1 MQKLFDNKIISQMN
15 SCSLCCDSR
24 LAKAG
29 DIFFAIKG
37 ASSDGNKFID
47 DVINKGVKFIITD
60 DAESLNN
67 PNITANDVHINLVSD
82 ARLALSQAANI
93 LYPLLPSYMIAATGT
108 NGKTSVVSYC
118 RQLYTLLGVPSCS
131 IGTIGVECAS
141 GLDLSVQDILDK
153 SPALTTLDPITFRHI
168 LHKLAENNTKYVAF
182 EASSH
187 GLDQQR
193 LCGVKVNAACFT
205 SFSQDHLDYH
215 QNMANYLLAKLKLF
229 TDNLLPTGT
238 AVLNSE
244 IAQLD
249 YIKHYLQQR
258 NIKFLTVGMNGD
270 LKIIDSTI
278 PGHKVPGHKV
288 CDYKGQKYNF
298 TTDIVGSFQA
308 SNLLIAVMMVHLTGF
323 PLEQVISKLSQV
335 KAVKGRLERVG
346 NSNVFIDYAHTPD
359 ALEKSLLELRKI
371 KSDKGLLKVIFG
383 CGGDRDSSKRPL
395 MGQVA
400 AKIADEIII
409 TDDNPRNEDPKL
421 IRQQI
426 IPAIIAI
433 TNSFIEIKN
442 RKIAIT
448 ETIHNLQKDD
458 ILLIAGKGH
467 ENYQIIG
474 NKKLPFNDFDI
485 ANKALGGCLQ

>member
-1 MQKLFDNKIISQMN
+1 MQKLFDYLEITSQIEPEI
-15 SCSLCCDSR
+15 LCCNSR
-24 LAKAG
+24 LVKSTSL
-29 DIFFAIKG
+29 FFAIKG

-47 DVINKGVKFIITD
+47 DVINKGVKFIVTD
-60 DAESLNN
+60 DAASLKN
-67 PNITANDVHINLVSD
+67 PNIIANGVHITLVSD
-82 ARLALSQAANI
+82 ARVALSQAADI
-93 LYPLLPSYMIAATGT
+93 LYPLLPQYMLAATGT

-131 IGTIGVECAS
+131 VGTIGVECS
-141 GLDLSVQDILDK
+141 SDLDLTSVQDILDK
-153 SPALTTLDPITFRHI
+153 SSALTTLDPVTFKRI
-168 LHKLAENNTKYVAF
+168 LHKLTENNTRYVAF

-193 LCGVKVNAACFT
+193 LHGIKVNTACFT

-215 QNMANYLLAKLKLF
+215 QNMDNYLLAKLKLF
-229 TDNLLPTGT
+229 TDNLLPTGV

-270 LKIIDSTI
+270 LKIIDST
-278 PGHKVPGHKV
+278 V
-288 CDYKGQKYNF
+288 CSYKGQKYNF

-308 SNLLIAVMMVHLTGF
+308 ANLLIAVMMVHLTGF
-323 PLEQVISKLSQV
+323 PLGQVILKLPQI
-335 KAVKGRLERVG
+335 KAVKGRLERVA
-346 NSNVFIDYAHTPD
+346 NSNIFIDYAHTPD

-409 TDDNPRNEDPKL
+409 TDDNPRNEEPKL
-421 IRQQI
+421 IRQHI
-426 IPAIIAI
+426 IQGIIAI
-433 TNSFIEIKN
+433 TNSYTEIKN

-448 ETIHNLQKDD
+448 EAIHNLQKDD

-474 NKKLPFNDFDI
+474 NKKLPFSDFDI
-485 ANKALGGCLQ
+485 AKEALQNKLIDN

>member
-1 MQKLFDNKIISQMN
+1 MN
-15 SCSLCCDSR
+15 SQSLCFDSR
-24 LAKAG
+24 LAKVG

-47 DVINKGVKFIITD
+47 DVINKGVKFIVTD
-60 DAESLNN
+60 DVESLNN
-67 PNITANDVHINLVSD
+67 PSIIANGVYVNLVSD
-82 ARLALSQAANI
+82 ARLALSQAADI
-93 LYPLLPSYMIAATGT
+93 LYPLLPQYMVAATGT

-118 RQLYTLLGVPSCS
+118 RQLYTLLGAPSCS
-131 IGTIGVECAS
+131 IGTIGVECSS
-141 GLDLSVQDILDK
+141 GLDLTNVQGILDK
-153 SPALTTLDPITFRHI
+153 SPALTTFDSVTFRHI
-168 LHKLAENNTKYVAF
+168 LHKLAENNAKYVAF

-193 LCGVKVNAACFT
+193 LYAVKVNAACFT

-215 QNMANYLLAKLKLF
+215 KNMDNYLLAKLKLF
-229 TDNLLPTGT
+229 TDNLLPTGV

-270 LKIIDSTI
+270 LNIIDNTI
-278 PGHKVPGHKV
+278 
-288 CDYKGQKYNF
+288 CTYKGQKYNF

-308 SNLLIAVMMVHLTGF
+308 TNLLIAVMMVHLTGF
-323 PLEQVISKLSQV
+323 PFEQVILKLPQI
-335 KAVKGRLERVG
+335 KAVKGRLERVS
-346 NSNVFIDYAHTPD
+346 NNNVFIDYAHTPD
-359 ALEKSLLELRKI
+359 ALEKSLLELKKI

-395 MGQVA
+395 MGKVA
-400 AKIADEIII
+400 AKIADEVII
-409 TDDNPRNEDPKL
+409 TDDNPRNEEPKL
-421 IRQQI
+421 IRHHI
-426 IPAIIAI
+426 IQGIIAI

-448 ETIHNLQKDD
+448 KTINNLQKDD

-474 NKKLPFNDFDI
+474 NKKLPFSDFDI
-485 ANKALGGCLQ
+485 ASKALQNKK

>member
-1 MQKLFDNKIISQMN
+1 MQKLFDYLKITSQIEPKI
-15 SCSLCCDSR
+15 LCCDSR
-24 LAKAG
+24 LVKSTSL
-29 DIFFAIKG
+29 FFAIKG

-60 DAESLNN
+60 DAESLKNL
-67 PNITANDVHINLVSD
+67 NIIANGVHITLVSD
-82 ARLALSQAANI
+82 ARVALSQAANI
-93 LYPLLPSYMIAATGT
+93 LYPLLPQYMVAATGT

-131 IGTIGVECAS
+131 IGTIGVECS
-141 GLDLSVQDILDK
+141 GGLDLTSIQEILDK
-153 SPALTTLDPITFRHI
+153 SPTLTTPEPVTFRHI
-168 LHKLAENNTKYVAF
+168 LHKLAENGTKYLAF

-187 GLDQQR
+187 GLEQQR
-193 LCGVKVNAACFT
+193 LCDIKVDAACFT

-215 QNMANYLLAKLKLF
+215 KNMDNYLLAKLKLF
-229 TDNLLPTGT
+229 TDNLSQTGV

-244 IAQLD
+244 IEQLD
-249 YIKHYLQQR
+249 YIKSYLQER

-278 PGHKVPGHKV
+278 
-288 CDYKGQKYNF
+288 CIYNGQKYNF

-308 SNLLIAVMMVHLTGF
+308 INLLIAVMMVHLTGF
-323 PLEQVISKLSQV
+323 PFEQVISKLPQI
-335 KAVKGRLERVG
+335 KAVKGRLERVA
-346 NSNVFIDYAHTPD
+346 NSNIFIDYAHTTD
-359 ALEKSLLELRKI
+359 ALEKSLLELKKI
-371 KSDKGLLKVIFG
+371 KSNKGLLKVIFG
-383 CGGDRDSSKRPL
+383 CGGNRDSAKRPL

-400 AKIADEIII
+400 AQIADRVII
-409 TDDNPRNEDPKL
+409 TDDNPRYEYPKF

-426 IPAIIAI
+426 IQAIIAI
-433 TNSFIEIKN
+433 TNRYIEINN

-448 ETIHNLQKDD
+448 ETINNLQEDD

-474 NKKLPFNDFDI
+474 NEKLPFSDFDI
-485 ANKALGGCLQ
+485 AKEALQSRKRF

>member
-1 MQKLFDNKIISQMN
+1 MTSQLN
-15 SCSLCCDSR
+15 SQSLCFDSR

-60 DAESLNN
+60 DAESLKS
-67 PNITANDVHINLVSD
+67 PNIIANGVHITLVSD

-93 LYPLLPSYMIAATGT
+93 LYPLLPQYMVAATGT

-131 IGTIGVECAS
+131 IGTIGVECS
-141 GLDLSVQDILDK
+141 GGLDLTSIQEILDE
-153 SPALTTLDPITFRHI
+153 SPALTTPDPVTFRHI
-168 LHKLAENNTKYVAF
+168 LHKLAENGTKYLAF

-187 GLDQQR
+187 GLEQQR
-193 LCGVKVNAACFT
+193 LCGIKVDAACFT

-215 QNMANYLLAKLKLF
+215 KNMDSYLLAKLKLF
-229 TDNLLPTGT
+229 TNNLSQTGV

-244 IAQLD
+244 IEQLD
-249 YIKHYLQQR
+249 YIKSYLQER

-270 LKIIDSTI
+270 LKIIDRTI
-278 PGHKVPGHKV
+278 
-288 CDYKGQKYNF
+288 CTYNGQKYNF

-308 SNLLIAVMMVHLTGF
+308 TNLLIAVMMVHLTGF
-323 PLEQVISKLSQV
+323 PFEQVISKLPQI
-335 KAVKGRLERVG
+335 KAVKGRLERIA
-346 NSNVFIDYAHTPD
+346 NSNIFIDYAHTPD
-359 ALEKSLLELRKI
+359 ALEKSLLELKKI
-371 KSDKGLLKVIFG
+371 KSNKGLLKVIFG
-383 CGGDRDSSKRPL
+383 CGGNRDSGKRAL

-400 AKIADEIII
+400 AQIANEVII
-409 TDDNPRNEDPKL
+409 TDDNPRNEDPKS

-426 IPAIIAI
+426 IQGIIAI

-442 RKIAIT
+442 RKIAII
-448 ETIHNLQKDD
+448 ETINNLQEDD

-474 NKKLPFNDFDI
+474 NEKLPFSDFDI
-485 ANKALGGCLQ
+485 AKEALQSRKSLN

>member
-15 SCSLCCDSR
+15 SRSLCFDSR

-37 ASSDGNKFID
+37 VDFDGNKFID
-47 DVINKGVKFIITD
+47 DAINKGVKFIITD
-60 DAESLNN
+60 DAKSLSN
-67 PNITANDVHINLVSD
+67 PSIIANDIHVTLVSD
-82 ARLALSQAANI
+82 ARLALSQAADI
-93 LYPLLPSYMIAATGT
+93 LYPLLPQYMVAATGT

-131 IGTIGVECAS
+131 IGTIGVECS
-141 GLDLSVQDILDK
+141 GGLDLTNIQEILDK
-153 SPALTTLDPITFRHI
+153 SPALTTLDPVTFRHI
-168 LHKLAENNTKYVAF
+168 LHKLAEINTRYVAF

-193 LCGVKVNAACFT
+193 LCGIKVNAACFT

-215 QNMANYLLAKLKLF
+215 QNMDNYLLAKLKLF
-229 TDNLLPTGT
+229 TDNLSQTGV

-244 IAQLD
+244 IEQLD
-249 YIKHYLQQR
+249 YIKSYLQER

-270 LKIIDSTI
+270 LKVIDSTI
-278 PGHKVPGHKV
+278 
-288 CDYKGQKYNF
+288 CTYNGQKYNF

-308 SNLLIAVMMVHLTGF
+308 TNLLIAVMMVHLTGF
-323 PLEQVISKLSQV
+323 PLEQVILKLPQV

-346 NSNVFIDYAHTPD
+346 NSNIFIDYAHTPD

-371 KSDKGLLKVIFG
+371 KSDKGLLKVVFG
-383 CGGDRDSSKRPL
+383 CGGNRDSSKRPL
-395 MGQVA
+395 MGEIA
-400 AKIADEIII
+400 AKIADEFII
-409 TDDNPRNEDPKL
+409 TDDNPRNEDPKS
-421 IRQQI
+421 IRQHI
-426 IPAIIAI
+426 IQAIIAI

-448 ETIHNLQKDD
+448 KTINNLQKDD

-474 NKKLPFNDFDI
+474 NAKLPFSDFDV
-485 ANKALGGCLQ
+485 ASKALQNKKIL